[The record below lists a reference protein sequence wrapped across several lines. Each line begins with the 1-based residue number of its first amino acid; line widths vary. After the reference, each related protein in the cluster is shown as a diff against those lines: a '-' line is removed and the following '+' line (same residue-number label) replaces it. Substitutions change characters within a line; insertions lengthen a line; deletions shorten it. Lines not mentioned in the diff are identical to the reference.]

1 MKILNIDVNI
11 IKGQQKI
18 KRFKKT
24 FNTNESLTVEHVKGV
39 IKNEVGFPFEVV
51 KEEFYYMSNELKNED
66 VLPFLS
72 GNEFIL
78 TIK

>member
-24 FNTNESLTVEHVKGV
+24 FNTNELLTVEHVKGV
-39 IKNEVGFPFEVV
+39 IKNEVEFPFEIV
-51 KEEFYYMSNELKNED
+51 KEEFYYMSKELKNED
-66 VLPFLS
+66 VLPFKS